1 MRWFRVCHLH
11 ASWSY
16 GTSQKLVY
24 SQLMVFHPELC
35 GRIHY
40 IPSKWLNHGKLKQ
53 PLKGAKDCSVDGIYF
68 NDNGFLTTS
77 SFRDTP
83 TWLELHWQ
91 GKRRCIHKYCHSLFQ
106 GRLQITQQY
115 TTFPHRRRTVKAA
128 SRVLQACTCSML
140 TFFACTD
147 KHWTPSNHPWPEHT
161 LPSTHRLGGT
171 CESCHYIFVFL
182 YTKRWKLPTSH
193 LGYWSCQRRSSS
205 VDMWKNLSTSIRDD
219 IQQMHFHLSQGCG
232 ILSASRPDGLALG
245 ASAFAK
251 ADLGETGAALGAFG
265 LGTGT
270 LSALVLG
277 LAVALA
283 LGLAALLVAFGVAL
297 GGLSE
302 EGGKAG
308 VCLPRGLGGVLT
320 AAVAA
325 VGLLMARSTDKGSPK
340 RTVSWVSKTRN

>member
-16 GTSQKLVY
+16 GTSKKLVY

-53 PLKGAKDCSVDGIYF
+53 PLKGAKDWSVEGIYF

-77 SFRDTP
+77 SFR
-83 TWLELHWQ
+83 LQLGSELHWQ
-91 GKRRCIHKYCHSLFQ
+91 GKWRCIHKYCHSLFQ
-106 GRLQITQQY
+106 GRLQITQRQY

-140 TFFACTD
+140 TFFACTA

-193 LGYWSCQRRSSS
+193 LGYWSCQRSRSSS
-205 VDMWKNLSTSIRDD
+205 VDMLTSNKCIFICHKDVEFF
-219 IQQMHFHLSQGCG
+219 QH
-232 ILSASRPDGLALG
+232 PDLMVWLWVQ
-245 ASAFAK
+245 
-251 ADLGETGAALGAFG
+251 
-265 LGTGT
+265 
-270 LSALVLG
+270 VL
-277 LAVALA
+277 
-283 LGLAALLVAFGVAL
+283 
-297 GGLSE
+297 
-302 EGGKAG
+302 
-308 VCLPRGLGGVLT
+308 LPKLI
-320 AAVAA
+320 
-325 VGLLMARSTDKGSPK
+325 
-340 RTVSWVSKTRN
+340 